1 MSYTSKIFVT
11 VDIIVISPSNDGPQ
25 LLLIQRKKEPF
36 AGHWALPGGFVDEG
50 EDLPDAAR
58 RELQEETGIEVF
70 GLTQL
75 GAFGKPG
82 RDPRHHTVSVAFMT
96 KVNASTIAVAADDAK
111 NADWFTLD
119 KLPPLAFDHADI
131 VAEARKKLGI

>member
-11 VDIIVISPSNDGPQ
+11 VDIIVIRPSNDGPQ

-96 KVNASTIAVAADDAK
+96 KVGASTIAVAADDAK